1 MNTLGVLERSV
12 MNALWDAPNGLS
24 ATELGD
30 RLLNADAEEDRK
42 TLATTTLLTVLSRL
56 ENKGFVSR
64 TRATRPHRYS
74 AVHSRAEHTA
84 DLMHQVLGLSPDTD
98 AALARFVG
106 AVSPAE
112 AETLR
117 QLLALRTVEA

>member
-1 MNTLGVLERSV
+1 MNTLGILERSV
-12 MNALWDAPNGLS
+12 MNALWDTPNGLS
-24 ATELGD
+24 ANELGD
-30 RLLNADAEEDRK
+30 RLVNAEAAEDRK
-42 TLATTTLLTVLSRL
+42 VLATTTLLTVLSRL

-112 AETLR
+112 ADMLR
-117 QLLALRTVEA
+117 QLLALRTAEA